1 MYLIAGLG
9 NPGLKYRKT
18 PHNAGFMA
26 LDALADALGAR
37 FTKKGNG
44 KVAEARIG
52 AEKVLLVKPQTFMNL
67 SGDCIAPLAA
77 YYKILLRRQ
86 GFAHGQAA
94 HPRRGQCGQ
103 P

>member
-37 FTKKGNG
+37 FSKKGNG

-52 AEKVLLVKPQTFMNL
+52 GATTTRICPWA
-67 SGDCIAPLAA
+67 SCASAPRAA
-77 YYKILLRRQ
+77 R
-86 GFAHGQAA
+86 AA
-94 HPRRGQCGQ
+94 ITA
-103 P
+103 